1 MKEESG
7 ISEGEHS
14 AEYKVPGGKLL
25 RVHILS
31 RDNIIKSIKIT
42 GDFFIHPEEYIDEL
56 EKLLMHTKL
65 NEDDIRKKIKRFY
78 DEDVIVIGADI
89 EDFVT
94 LIKSAFEPIGHR
106 DLK

>member
-7 ISEGEHS
+7 ITEDEYS
-14 AEYKVPGGKLL
+14 AEYKVLGGKLL

-31 RDNIIKSIKIT
+31 RDNIIKNIKIT
-42 GDFFIHPEEYIDEL
+42 GDFFIHPEESIDEL
-56 EKLLMHTKL
+56 EELLMHTKL
-65 NEDDIRKKIKRFY
+65 NENDIRKKIKKFY

-94 LIKSAFEPIGHR
+94 LIKSALEPNKHR
-106 DLK
+106 L